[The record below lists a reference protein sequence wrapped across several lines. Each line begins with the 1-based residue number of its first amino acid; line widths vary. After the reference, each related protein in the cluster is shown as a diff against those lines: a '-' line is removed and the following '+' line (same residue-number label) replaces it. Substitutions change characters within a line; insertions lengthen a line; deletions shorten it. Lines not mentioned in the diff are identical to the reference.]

1 MNIKRIFDFL
11 YPKNYTCVVCGDDVF
26 NNKYYVCKYC
36 LKTLPFLTG
45 KLCKH
50 CSDPMVGGGDY
61 CKRCKAGLHYYDR
74 AISPFVYKDTIAM
87 LIQDFKYNNKKY
99 LAKTLASFMSE
110 KFKTEKLYVDI
121 IVPVPLCEKRLKLRG
136 FNQSALLA
144 NEISYTLNVPAYEN
158 AVVRV
163 KETLQQT
170 KLNIME
176 RQSNLKDAFVVKKK
190 KMVKGKSVLLIDDVY
205 TTGATSTECARML
218 KLAGAS
224 AVYVL
229 TVAHTVKDD
238 EI

>member
-1 MNIKRIFDFL
+1 
-11 YPKNYTCVVCGDDVF
+11 
-26 NNKYYVCKYC
+26 
-36 LKTLPFLTG
+36 
-45 KLCKH
+45 
-50 CSDPMVGGGDY
+50 
-61 CKRCKAGLHYYDR
+61 
-74 AISPFVYKDTIAM
+74 
-87 LIQDFKYNNKKY
+87 
-99 LAKTLASFMSE
+99 MSE
-110 KFKTEKLYVDI
+110 KFKTEKLYVDLI
-121 IVPVPLCEKRLKLRG
+121 IPVPLCEKRLKLRG
-136 FNQSALLA
+136 YNQSELLGK
-144 NEISYTLNVPAYEN
+144 EIAKNLSLPLITNSLY
-158 AVVRV
+158 RV

-205 TTGATSTECARML
+205 TTGATSTEYARML